1 MSELLCLYFEHLPN
15 YYPVRDAYFCHDSY
29 DSFWEHL
36 SLALPSELI
45 FYLFRTLCSERF
57 IRDYSAESRLDRLE
71 IIVEWFQ
78 VSPTDKPLP
87 KFN

>member
-1 MSELLCLYFEHLPN
+1 MSELLCLYVEHLPN

-45 FYLFRTLCSERF
+45 FYLLRKIPSIIC
-57 IRDYSAESRLDRLE
+57 DYSAESRLDRLE